1 MTAQNSPV
9 AARSHDYDF
18 AIHSRWGLKG
28 RMISNT
34 GLLGG
39 ARLLSAVMGIAT
51 LVITA
56 RALDDT
62 MLFGALLFIHAY
74 MLFFSEVASVKSW
87 QALIRFGADEV
98 KAKNAPRFAAL
109 VKTSLVGDILAA
121 VIAFLMAISLFNLFT
136 WLQSVS
142 GLSLGP
148 QITELPTD
156 ISLQKMAMIYCT
168 VILFR
173 QVNTAIGVFRLFDK
187 FTILAAR
194 ALVMPTIRLIGAFI
208 GEAQGWGLVE
218 FLAVWYGSS
227 LMGYL
232 VLHIFGAREILKRR
246 FGPALRGARL
256 CRPSEF
262 NGLYP
267 FVVKTNIDASLRAFK
282 SKFPSLGVT
291 FVFGPAAFAIYY
303 IAEEISRL
311 LTKAITLFDQVLF
324 PELSRMAVD
333 LDLKML
339 FKTAARSAMG
349 IGIAGFA
356 LAGLMMVYGQAIVTS
371 AFDSSFEQT
380 PALAVMLLIATSLA
394 GIATPFYSAFY
405 VMMRPGSAIAVRLIG
420 VAAFIGLF
428 FWLSRSMGLFSI
440 GWAAIAGAVIEVVL
454 VVIFTIWLIRKR
466 KRDMPSKINKSKAI

>member
-1 MTAQNSPV
+1 M
-9 AARSHDYDF
+9 ARPSHPDNYDF

-39 ARLLSAVMGIAT
+39 ARLIAAVMGLAT
-51 LVITA
+51 LIITA
-56 RALDDT
+56 RALGDNR
-62 MLFGALLFIHAY
+62 LLGVLLFIHAY

-98 KAKNAPRFAAL
+98 KAENAPRFAAL
-109 VKTSLVGDILAA
+109 VKTSIVADIIAA
-121 VIAFLMAISLFNLFT
+121 LTAFILAISLFNVFI
-136 WLQSVS
+136 WAQAVS

-156 ISLQKMAMIYCT
+156 ISLQKMAALYCT

-194 ALVMPTIRLIGAFI
+194 ALVMPSIRLIGVII
-208 GEAQGWGLVE
+208 GEMQGWGLVG
-218 FLAVWYGSS
+218 FLCVWYGSS

-232 VLHIFGAREILKRR
+232 VLHVFAAREIIKRR
-246 FGPALRGARL
+246 FGTALRTAKL
-256 CRPSEF
+256 CRPTEF
-262 NGLYP
+262 KGLYP
-267 FVVKTNIDASLRAFK
+267 FILKTNIDATLKAFK

-303 IAEEISRL
+303 VAEEISRL

-349 IGIAGFA
+349 IGIAGFVM
-356 LAGLMMVYGQAIVTS
+356 AGVVMIFGEKIITS
-371 AFDSSFEQT
+371 AFNNSFSDT
-380 PALAVMLLIATSLA
+380 PALAVMLLVATSIA

-405 VMMRPGSAIAVRLIG
+405 VMMRPGVAIGVRVIG

-428 FWLSRSMGLFSI
+428 FWLSGSMGLFSI
-440 GWAAIAGAVIEVVL
+440 GWAAIAGAIIEAILVI
-454 VVIFTIWLIRKR
+454 IFTIWMIKKR
-466 KRDMPSKINKSKAI
+466 RRDLPETP